1 MLSST
6 AALISLHVN

>member
-6 AALISLHVN
+6 AKNLQIG